1 MTMTL
6 GRKLFVMSAATLT
19 ALAPALG
26 WAQPVRIDV
35 TPAPETRQVTV
46 VAPAPRET
54 LVVPETLQVDSIRAQ
69 EVRARTIYANQID
82 ANQVRGAI
90 YQTAGLQGLYG
101 HGQVN
106 VPDVA
111 ASVIYADTITANV
124 VAADAVYV
132 RDLRINR

>member
-1 MTMTL
+1 MI
-6 GRKLFVMSAATLT
+6 GRKLFVMSAAAVT
-19 ALAPALG
+19 ALAPVFG
-26 WAQPVRIDV
+26 WAQPIRIDV

-46 VAPAPRET
+46 VTPASTET
-54 LVVPETLQVDSIRAQ
+54 LVAPETLQVDNIRAQ
-69 EVRARTIYANQID
+69 QVRARTID
-82 ANQVRGAI
+82 ANQVRGVI
-90 YQTAGLQGLYG
+90 YQISGLQGLYG

>member
-1 MTMTL
+1 MTL
-6 GRKLFVMSAATLT
+6 QRTLFAMSVAAVT

-26 WAQPVRIDV
+26 WAQPVRIEV
-35 TPAPETRQVTV
+35 TRPVTVVTPMTPAP
-46 VAPAPRET
+46 AET
-54 LVVPETLQVDSIRAQ
+54 LVAPETLQIDSIRAQ
-69 EVRARTIYANQID
+69 EVRARTIYANRID
-82 ANQVRGAI
+82 ANQVRGVI

>member
-1 MTMTL
+1 MTL
-6 GRKLFVMSAATLT
+6 GKKLFVMSAAALT
-19 ALAPALG
+19 ALAPAIG
-26 WAQPVRIDV
+26 WGQPVRIEVTQPVTVV
-35 TPAPETRQVTV
+35 TPAPPEAL
-46 VAPAPRET
+46 VA
-54 LVVPETLQVDSIRAQ
+54 PETLQVDSIRAH

-82 ANQVRGAI
+82 ASQVRGVI

-106 VPDVA
+106 VPDVT